1 VEEKKALSAD
11 VDHQK
16 ALDIHFA
23 NQYADKLRSS
33 SPKIILPE
41 DMTVTSNGVLWT
53 IRSIILLSSNHFT
66 TVVFS
71 SITGGSTAAP
81 TLTRY
86 MTKYDDLKNPPRTRP
101 HDASKVLSNVVRVIC
116 SRTPAVAAPGMS
128 SAAAAA
134 ATTMLS
140 LASPTALAVVGMAV
154 KGSVASAVG
163 LAVTATAAA
172 GAPNSSV
179 TATAAVKV
187 PLARVVS
194 KAKIDYRM
202 TAITKVAMPDNN
214 VLGRIEVKSSQAKL
228 RTFRLVCER
237 AIILKNTGGATEEI
251 FSENMLRRY
260 KLSENQTSDTW
271 TDLAFA
277 EVSSDDWDETR
288 LPKARLSKW
297 SLLFTTK
304 KKCDMRLHHI
314 FITSIFECIRR
325 VYVKAICV
333 AGRVKCL
340 DEPSIPQFQLHFDIE
355 PCDLFEGESFDDRD
369 QLWAWGKKKTAL
381 WDKTE
386 LCCGWS
392 IPPLID

>member
-1 VEEKKALSAD
+1 LDNSFHNFAFEKSFYNWCIFL
-11 VDHQK
+11 
-16 ALDIHFA
+16 A
-23 NQYADKLRSS
+23 N
-33 SPKIILPE
+33 
-41 DMTVTSNGVLWT
+41 
-53 IRSIILLSSNHFT
+53 
-66 TVVFS
+66 
-71 SITGGSTAAP
+71 GGSTGAP
-81 TLTRY
+81 PLTRY
-86 MTKYDDLKNPPRTRP
+86 MTKYDDLKNPPRTST
-101 HDASKVLSNVVRVIC
+101 HDVRKVLSNVVRVIC
-116 SRTPAVAAPGMS
+116 SRTLAVAAPGMS
-128 SAAAAA
+128 LAVAAAA
-134 ATTMLS
+134 TMLS

-202 TAITKVAMPDNN
+202 TAITNVAMPDNN

-314 FITSIFECIRR
+314 FITSISSAF
-325 VYVKAICV
+325 
-333 AGRVKCL
+333 
-340 DEPSIPQFQLHFDIE
+340 
-355 PCDLFEGESFDDRD
+355 GES
-369 QLWAWGKKKTAL
+369 T
-381 WDKTE
+381 
-386 LCCGWS
+386 
-392 IPPLID
+392 